1 MFVVSVLTV
10 FRKRSRILLWGNR
23 YMSKQVT
30 FKMVLSSAIYG
41 SILGLVL
48 NLMFDAP
55 GYASVVFAWMIA
67 DFSLIIELLKQD

>member
-1 MFVVSVLTV
+1 
-10 FRKRSRILLWGNR
+10 
-23 YMSKQVT
+23 MSKQVT